1 VTQNLGKEMEVEE
14 LGESQPSNGYM
25 LASSVM
31 PLILQRRKL
40 RFQDVN
46 RVRLHHKAK
55 LTTTKV
61 KLELTVSCVWTK
73 ALHRKSGSC

>member
-1 VTQNLGKEMEVEE
+1 MEVEE

-40 RFQDVN
+40 RLQDVN

-55 LTTTKV
+55 LTTTTTTKV